1 LAIFGHFLVFFGDF
15 WPFFV
20 FLVDYVILV
29 FLGHFGLFLVFF
41 QLLCFPLINA
51 LVPDFLM
58 ILANRG
64 VFRGFGDFW
73 CF

>member
-1 LAIFGHFLVFFGDF
+1 MFFGDF

-20 FLVDYVILV
+20 FLADCVILV
-29 FLGHFGLFLVFF
+29 FLAHFGLFLVFF
-41 QLLCFPLINA
+41 QILCFPLINA
-51 LVPDFLM
+51 LVSDFLM